1 MVISNDM
8 KKQLTNQNPRRY
20 ELTATESFSIRK
32 KILFSKF
39 KILRKT
45 GGGVLPPPSPPP
57 TPRLLLYKRGLNYCV
72 LQILYTRKEII
83 FDFERPSHTGDKNV
97 LSLIL
102 QEENRSAV

>member
-39 KILRKT
+39 KILRKQ
-45 GGGVLPPPSPPP
+45 VVASYPLPPPP